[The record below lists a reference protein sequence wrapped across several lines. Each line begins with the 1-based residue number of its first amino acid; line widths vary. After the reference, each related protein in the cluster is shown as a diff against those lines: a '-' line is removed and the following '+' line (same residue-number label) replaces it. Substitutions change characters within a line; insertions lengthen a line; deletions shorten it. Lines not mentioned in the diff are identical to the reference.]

1 MKEILLNEKKDSDVE
16 SSMTKE
22 DNSSTAGIFLFNYK
36 FTHTLNYFLF
46 HMKDAILQSKI
57 NLCIIPP
64 VNEDV
69 KRLPSVFGGLQII
82 VPKSLIDGGNYC
94 TLCMEKT
101 VDIDWKA
108 MMIGHHTLNDTAI

>member
-1 MKEILLNEKKDSDVE
+1 MKEILLNENENSE
-16 SSMTKE
+16 E
-22 DNSSTAGIFLFNYK
+22 ESSTAKLDTSSTSGIFCFNYK

-46 HMKDAILQSKI
+46 HMRDEVAKSKI

-69 KRLPSVFGGLQII
+69 LRLPLVFGGLQIM

-94 TLCMEKT
+94 TLSVEKI
-101 VDIDWKA
+101 DDLDWKA
-108 MMIGHHTLNDTAI
+108 TKIKHHTLNETVI